1 MSSLSDQALV
11 KGADEIFDGIAQ
23 IIARSLAAKP
33 DDQQA

>member
-23 IIARSLAAKP
+23 IVAKNLSAKP
-33 DDQQA
+33 GDQQT

>member
-11 KGADEIFDGIAQ
+11 KGADEIFNGVAEIVAK
-23 IIARSLAAKP
+23 SLAAKP